1 MPTKFRLVKAM
12 VFSSSH
18 VWVWELEYKDSWASK
33 NWCFWTVM
41 LEKTLDS
48 LLDYKEIQPVHP
60 KGNQSWIF
68 IGRTDAEDE
77 TPILW
82 PSDGKNWLIEKTLI
96 LGKIEGRRRRG
107 WQRMRWLNGISDRL
121 DMSLSRLQDL
131 VVQQALRV
139 AVHGLTNSWIQ
150 LSDWSELNF
159 SSSFLTTVTYWNV
172 LGSLN
177 ENY

>member
-150 LSDWSELNF
+150 LSNWSELNF